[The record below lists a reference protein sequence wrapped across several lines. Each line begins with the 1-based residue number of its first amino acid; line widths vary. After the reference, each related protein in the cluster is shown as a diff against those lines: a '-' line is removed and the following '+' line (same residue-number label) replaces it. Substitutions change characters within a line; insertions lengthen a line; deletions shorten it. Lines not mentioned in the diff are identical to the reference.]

1 MNSSHVCTDGCD
13 QNLSS
18 GRTNL
23 RQPGSFQHRGRAGSY
38 CGCCREDQMEGRTR
52 PISLFIHYW
61 LQQITGTRHALVSY
75 RQHDPDSDVLTDLPK
90 VTLLGI
96 RHGRDGQMRVSY
108 NLVCVSTTFMKEGG
122 HFCKLTTKETQA
134 TRSTH
139 YCTISLGCFSM
150 QLEVFTCV
158 ALHKSMDINASC

>member
-1 MNSSHVCTDGCD
+1 MAPTVDAAEKIRWKG
-13 QNLSS
+13 
-18 GRTNL
+18 G
-23 RQPGSFQHRGRAGSY
+23 PGPSACSY
-38 CGCCREDQMEGRTR
+38 TIGYSKSQE
-52 PISLFIHYW
+52 
-61 LQQITGTRHALVSY
+61 TRHALVSY
-75 RQHDPDSDVLTDLPK
+75 RKHDPDSDVLTDLPK

-134 TRSTH
+134 TQSTH

-150 QLEVFTCV
+150 QLEGFTCV